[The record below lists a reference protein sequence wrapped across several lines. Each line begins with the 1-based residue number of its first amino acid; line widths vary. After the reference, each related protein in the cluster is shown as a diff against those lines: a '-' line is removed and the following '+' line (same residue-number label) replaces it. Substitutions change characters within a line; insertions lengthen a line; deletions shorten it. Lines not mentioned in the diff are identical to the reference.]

1 MKDYIYEKVC
11 EYVENEINYIEKE
24 MSISGYGKN
33 DLRDLLMLKDINE
46 IDINEIVEKVLEDG
60 ELEEL
65 INDLIHYYLYH

>member
-60 ELEEL
+60 ELEEK
-65 INDLIHYYLYH
+65 INELIHYYLYH